1 LPQRQTKR
9 VRHGSRPSLTARRNR
24 NG

>member
-1 LPQRQTKR
+1 LPQRQTKG